1 MAYLNNNTGILK
13 EICNGRAVKL
23 PQRCGRVLPS
33 YEVAILWRRS
43 VVVYRRFG
51 TTYRSDI
58 QGETSCLKTS
68 VTGYQSIPLTH
79 PRREKAPGW
88 STFWRVSRSA
98 KTNPTYTLLYSR
110 FRASWLC
117 INKIQQDATVCRY
130 LFTAK
135 LLYMFRT
142 SIAPI
147 VRSTK
152 NVTAAAFTGHSNGAT
167 TCTRGCSYSFC
178 TPDDGRDG
186 HPIHIE

>member
-1 MAYLNNNTGILK
+1 MMHGQANIKFTNSNIYIAKRLFYMAYLNNNTGILK

-79 PRREKAPGW
+79 PRREKAPG
-88 STFWRVSRSA
+88 
-98 KTNPTYTLLYSR
+98 
-110 FRASWLC
+110 
-117 INKIQQDATVCRY
+117 
-130 LFTAK
+130 
-135 LLYMFRT
+135 
-142 SIAPI
+142 
-147 VRSTK
+147 
-152 NVTAAAFTGHSNGAT
+152 
-167 TCTRGCSYSFC
+167 
-178 TPDDGRDG
+178 
-186 HPIHIE
+186 